1 MTYIGWWHSPYG
13 VAVTYIGGT
22 PWVWLIR
29 KLFAAM
35 KEGTLRWNKVFEL
48 IGFKDAAEVS
58 VDKGALGKDGVLY
71 WGGVVFIDKRKCVLL
86 CGNFINTREWNLCF
100 MKDIA
105 L

>member
-1 MTYIGWWHSPYG
+1 MTYIGWCRSPYG

-48 IGFKDAAEVS
+48 IGFKDAEDVS
-58 VDKGALGKDGVLY
+58 VDKEAFGEDGVLY
-71 WGGVVFIDKRKCVLL
+71 WRVWFLLIKGSAYFCVSIL
-86 CGNFINTREWNLCF
+86 
-100 MKDIA
+100 
-105 L
+105 